1 MDPEYDNCCP
11 AKMSMTTQAFIEG
24 ARKKTGRGTKAK
36 VKAKPKPKPK
46 PKPGEGPT
54 MTAAVNPSSWRRMHR
69 SSEILDGRRR

>member
-24 ARKKTGRGTKAK
+24 ARKKTGRGRKAK

-46 PKPGEGPT
+46 PRPGE
-54 MTAAVNPSSWRRMHR
+54 
-69 SSEILDGRRR
+69 